1 MSEPQSPSVHVWE
14 RVAGFFLASVVVVAF
29 LAYVFNP
36 PKSNDLSLPLIRF
49 LAAFAAA
56 LSAYL
61 FGGSLDVGGRVA
73 RTSFRAAGAF
83 AAFIAVFFL
92 FLYGIPQSST
102 PVSPQPNEKILPS
115 PSVEL
120 PSRSDSIPNRTSEP
134 SQILNELYGK
144 IEQGREQLQNKNFG
158 LARTEFKAA
167 QALDNQHPLP
177 LFYIGITYDRGGNI
191 DEADRNYE
199 EAGEKYLAFQG
210 KSGNLRLYDYDALIE
225 LSHVFNKDKKHESAL
240 KLSSLAL
247 ELQGISPNK
256 RYAAYATKGTSLF
269 WLDRSESDRLEARDA
284 FVDALEIKDSH
295 LVRYNLGSLYAKLLK
310 DNPNAEKE
318 YSRALQ
324 LKPDFKQALRD
335 LGFLY
340 IIMNRLPEAESM
352 FQQIQGDALA
362 QEGLQIVSS
371 LRTDSQA
378 NSTVLSDIQ
387 RLGIFGSLTV
397 HDFEQD
403 PVLKDEHDHDHE
415 DHEET

>member
-134 SQILNELYGK
+134 SQILN
-144 IEQGREQLQNKNFG
+144 
-158 LARTEFKAA
+158 
-167 QALDNQHPLP
+167 
-177 LFYIGITYDRGGNI
+177 
-191 DEADRNYE
+191 
-199 EAGEKYLAFQG
+199 
-210 KSGNLRLYDYDALIE
+210 
-225 LSHVFNKDKKHESAL
+225 
-240 KLSSLAL
+240 
-247 ELQGISPNK
+247 
-256 RYAAYATKGTSLF
+256 
-269 WLDRSESDRLEARDA
+269 
-284 FVDALEIKDSH
+284 
-295 LVRYNLGSLYAKLLK
+295 
-310 DNPNAEKE
+310 
-318 YSRALQ
+318 
-324 LKPDFKQALRD
+324 
-335 LGFLY
+335 
-340 IIMNRLPEAESM
+340 
-352 FQQIQGDALA
+352 
-362 QEGLQIVSS
+362 
-371 LRTDSQA
+371 
-378 NSTVLSDIQ
+378 
-387 RLGIFGSLTV
+387 
-397 HDFEQD
+397 
-403 PVLKDEHDHDHE
+403 
-415 DHEET
+415 

>member
-1 MSEPQSPSVHVWE
+1 
-14 RVAGFFLASVVVVAF
+14 
-29 LAYVFNP
+29 
-36 PKSNDLSLPLIRF
+36 
-49 LAAFAAA
+49 
-56 LSAYL
+56 
-61 FGGSLDVGGRVA
+61 
-73 RTSFRAAGAF
+73 
-83 AAFIAVFFL
+83 L

-102 PVSPQPNEKILPS
+102 PVPPQPNWQILQS
-115 PSVEL
+115 PSVET
-120 PSRSDSIPNRTSEP
+120 PSKSNSVSNGTSEP

-144 IEQGREQLQNKNFG
+144 IEQGREQLKNKNFG

-167 QALDNQHPLP
+167 QALDNHHPLP
-177 LFYIGITYDRGGNI
+177 LFYIGIAYDRAGNI

-199 EAGEKYLAFQG
+199 EAGKKYLAFQG
-210 KSGNLRLYDYDALIE
+210 KSKNLRPYDYDALIE

-240 KLSSLAL
+240 ELSSLAL
-247 ELQGISPNK
+247 ELQGISPKK

-284 FVDALEIKDSH
+284 FVDALEIKESH

-352 FQQIQGDALA
+352 FKQIQDDALA

-371 LRTDSQA
+371 LRTASQT
-378 NSTVLSDIQ
+378 TVLADIQ

-403 PVLKDEHDHDHE
+403 PVLKDEHDHDH
-415 DHEET
+415 